1 MTRTNEKYNS
11 AQILKFVVP
20 SVIGAIAFLMP
31 IPQKGTLNT
40 ILGMLIDLGK
50 AVAKDYLPIT
60 ALVFVV
66 LSAVLSLLA
75 VTVKPKFIAENEFM
89 RETFEVSPFWLASR
103 LLGAIFFVI
112 IFAGNKYEMWPALEI
127 IWNMDNG
134 GTPGMVLAPA
144 LLIIFLVLAGFVPLL
159 TDYGLMEYV
168 GTYARPV
175 MRPLF
180 KLPGRAAVDCLASWV
195 GSSSVAVVIT
205 TKVHDQGYYT
215 DREGAIIAS
224 TFSVISVAYVYVM
237 ADFVKLGDKYFQ
249 ILFSVYAVT
258 FILALIMPR
267 IWPLSSIPDT
277 YSGKAGQQRIGD
289 DIPPGYTLG
298 NWALKLAVERAEKQ
312 TLGNTLASIVRTL
325 VSLICSTMPLVISWG
340 TVALIVANNTPV
352 LDYASLPF
360 KYLLEIVR
368 IPEAAQVAKA
378 FMLGYADQ
386 FLSAVI
392 GAGVQTDA
400 ARFMC
405 AGISATG
412 LVYMTEVGV
421 LILNSS
427 IPLGFGKLTFIYFVR
442 ALLSVFLLAPFAWY
456 FTM

>member
-1 MTRTNEKYNS
+1 MVESKKKYTS
-11 AQILKFVVP
+11 AQIMKFVIP
-20 SVIGAIAFLMP
+20 SVLGAICFLMP
-31 IPQKGTLNT
+31 IPQGNTLNT
-40 ILGMLIDLGK
+40 ILGMLIDFGK
-50 AVAKDYLPIT
+50 ALFKDYLPTT
-60 ALVFVV
+60 AMAFVC
-66 LSAVLSLLA
+66 LSAILTLVAVLL
-75 VTVKPKFIAENEFM
+75 KPKFITENDFM
-89 RETFEVSPFWLASR
+89 RELFVVPPFWLFSR
-103 LLGAIFFVI
+103 VLGGILYVMI
-112 IFAGNKYEMWPALEI
+112 LYKIGPEV

-134 GTPGMVLAPA
+134 GTPGIILAPA

-175 MRPLF
+175 MQPLF

-205 TKVHDQGYYT
+205 TKVHDQGYYS
-215 DREGAIIAS
+215 DREASIIAS

-237 ADFVKLGDKYFQ
+237 ADFVKLPHMYFQ

-267 IWPLSSIPDT
+267 MWPLSSIPDT
-277 YSGKAGQQRIGD
+277 YSGKAGQQRHGD
-289 DIPPGYTLG
+289 DIPAGFTLG
-298 NWALKLAVERAEKQ
+298 DWAMKLAVERAEAQ
-312 TLGNTLASIVRTL
+312 TPHATL
-325 VSLICSTMPLVISWG
+325 VSVVKTLISLIASTMPLVISWG
-340 TVALIVANNTPV
+340 TIALIIANNTPV
-352 LDYASLPF
+352 FQIIATPF
-360 KYLLEIVR
+360 TWLLQLVQ
-368 IPEAAQVAKA
+368 IPEAAQVGTA
-378 FMLGYADQ
+378 FILGYADQ
-386 FLSAVI
+386 FLSAVV
-392 GAGVQTDA
+392 GAGVTTDA

-442 ALLSVFLLAPFAWY
+442 AILSVFLLAPFAWY

>member
-1 MTRTNEKYNS
+1 MAAKAQYTS
-11 AQILKFVVP
+11 AQVMKFVIP
-20 SVIGAIAFLMP
+20 SVLGAIAFLMP
-31 IPQKGTLNT
+31 IPQAGSLNT
-40 ILGMLIDLGK
+40 ILGMLIDFGK
-50 AVAKDYLPIT
+50 AIFKDYLPFL
-60 ALVFVV
+60 AMAFVV
-66 LSAVLSLLA
+66 LSAVMTLVAVLA
-75 VTVKPKFIAENEFM
+75 KPKSIMDSEFL
-89 RETFEVSPFWLASR
+89 RELFYVPPFWLVSR
-103 LLGAIFFVI
+103 LLGAVFAVI
-112 IFAGNKYEMWPALEI
+112 ILAGNKYEMWPSLEI

-134 GTPGMVLAPA
+134 GTPGMILAPA

-175 MRPLF
+175 MTPLF

-215 DREGAIIAS
+215 DREAAIIS
-224 TFSVISVAYVYVM
+224 TSFSVISVAYIYVM
-237 ADFVKLGDKYFQ
+237 ADFVKLPHMYFQ
-249 ILFSVYAVT
+249 ILFSVYIVT
-258 FILALIMPR
+258 LILALIMPR

-289 DIPPGYTLG
+289 ELPQGYTLG
-298 NWALKLAVERAEKQ
+298 EWAMKLAVERAEQQ
-312 TLGNTLASIVRTL
+312 TLGRTLESIVRTL
-325 VSLICSTMPLVISWG
+325 ISLIASTMPLVISWG
-340 TVALIVANNTPV
+340 TVVLIIANNTPV
-352 LDYASLPF
+352 FQFLATPF
-360 KYLLEIVR
+360 TWMLNLVH
-368 IPEAAQVAKA
+368 IPEAAEVGTA
-378 FMLGYADQ
+378 FILGYADQ
-386 FLSAVI
+386 FLSAVV

-427 IPLGFGKLTFIYFVR
+427 IPLGFAKLTFIYFVR
-442 ALLSVFLLAPFAWY
+442 AALSVFLLAPFAWY

>member
-1 MTRTNEKYNS
+1 MVESKKKYTS
-11 AQILKFVVP
+11 AQIMKFVIP
-20 SVIGAIAFLMP
+20 SVLGAICFLMP
-31 IPQKGTLNT
+31 IPQGNTLNT
-40 ILGMLIDLGK
+40 ILGMLIDFGK
-50 AVAKDYLPIT
+50 ALFKDYLPTT
-60 ALVFVV
+60 AMAFVC
-66 LSAVLSLLA
+66 LSAILTLVAVLL
-75 VTVKPKFIAENEFM
+75 KPKFITENDFM
-89 RETFEVSPFWLASR
+89 RELFVVPPFWLFSR
-103 LLGAIFFVI
+103 VLGGILYVMI
-112 IFAGNKYEMWPALEI
+112 LYKIGPEV

-134 GTPGMVLAPA
+134 GTPGIILAPA

-175 MRPLF
+175 MQPLF

-205 TKVHDQGYYT
+205 TKVHDQGYYS
-215 DREGAIIAS
+215 DREASIIAT

-237 ADFVKLGDKYFQ
+237 ADFVKLPHMYFQ

-267 IWPLSSIPDT
+267 MWPLSSIPDT
-277 YSGKAGQQRIGD
+277 YSGKAGQQRHGD
-289 DIPPGYTLG
+289 DIPAGFTLG
-298 NWALKLAVERAEKQ
+298 DWAMKLAVERAEAQ
-312 TLGNTLASIVRTL
+312 TPHATL
-325 VSLICSTMPLVISWG
+325 VSVVKTLISLIASTMPLVISWG
-340 TVALIVANNTPV
+340 TIALIIANNTPV
-352 LDYASLPF
+352 FQIIATPF
-360 KYLLEIVR
+360 TWLLQLVQ
-368 IPEAAQVAKA
+368 IPEAAQVGTA
-378 FMLGYADQ
+378 FILGYADQ
-386 FLSAVI
+386 FLSAVV
-392 GAGVQTDA
+392 GAGVTTDA

-442 ALLSVFLLAPFAWY
+442 AILSVFLLAPFAWY

>member
-1 MTRTNEKYNS
+1 MVESKKKYTS
-11 AQILKFVVP
+11 AQIMKFVIP
-20 SVIGAIAFLMP
+20 SVLGAICFLMP
-31 IPQKGTLNT
+31 IPQGNTLNT
-40 ILGMLIDLGK
+40 ILGMLIDFGK
-50 AVAKDYLPIT
+50 ALFKDYLPTT
-60 ALVFVV
+60 AFVC
-66 LSAVLSLLA
+66 LSAILTLVAVLL
-75 VTVKPKFIAENEFM
+75 KPKFITENDFM
-89 RETFEVSPFWLASR
+89 RELFVVPPFWLFSR
-103 LLGAIFFVI
+103 VLGGILYVMI
-112 IFAGNKYEMWPALEI
+112 LYKIGPEV

-134 GTPGMVLAPA
+134 GTPGIILAPA

-175 MRPLF
+175 MQPLF

-205 TKVHDQGYYT
+205 TKVHDQGYYS
-215 DREGAIIAS
+215 DREASIIAS

-237 ADFVKLGDKYFQ
+237 ADFVKLPHMYFQ

-267 IWPLSSIPDT
+267 MWPLSSIPDT
-277 YSGKAGQQRIGD
+277 YSGKAGQQRHGD
-289 DIPPGYTLG
+289 DIPAGFTLG
-298 NWALKLAVERAEKQ
+298 DWAMKLAVERAEAQ
-312 TLGNTLASIVRTL
+312 TPHATL
-325 VSLICSTMPLVISWG
+325 VSVVKTLISLIASTMPLVISWG
-340 TVALIVANNTPV
+340 TIALIIANNTPV
-352 LDYASLPF
+352 FQIIATPF
-360 KYLLEIVR
+360 TWLLQLVQ
-368 IPEAAQVAKA
+368 IPEAAQVGTA
-378 FMLGYADQ
+378 FILGYADQ
-386 FLSAVI
+386 FLSAVV
-392 GAGVQTDA
+392 GAGVTTDA

-442 ALLSVFLLAPFAWY
+442 AILSVFLLAPFAWY

>member
-1 MTRTNEKYNS
+1 MVVKEKYSS
-11 AQILKFVVP
+11 AQIMKFVIP
-20 SVIGAIAFLMP
+20 SVLGAIAFLMP
-31 IPQKGTLNT
+31 IPQTGSLNT
-40 ILGMLIDLGK
+40 LLGMLIDLGK
-50 AVAKDYLPIT
+50 AVFKDYLPFL
-60 ALVFVV
+60 AMVFVV
-66 LSAVLSLLA
+66 LSAVVALVA
-75 VTVKPKFIAENEFM
+75 VIAKPKAIMDSEFL
-89 RETFEVSPFWLASR
+89 RELFYIPPFWLASR
-103 LLGAIFFVI
+103 LLGAVLYIMIYYKLGPEVV
-112 IFAGNKYEMWPALEI
+112 
-127 IWNMDNG
+127 WNMDNG

-175 MRPLF
+175 MTPLF
-180 KLPGRAAVDCLASWV
+180 RLPGRAAVDCLASWV

-215 DREGAIIAS
+215 DREAAIIS
-224 TFSVISVAYVYVM
+224 TSFSVISVAYVYVM
-237 ADFVKLGDKYFQ
+237 ADFVKLPHMYFQ
-249 ILFSVYAVT
+249 ILLSVYAVT
-258 FILALIMPR
+258 LVLALIMPR

-277 YSGKAGQQRIGD
+277 YSGKAGQQRFD
-289 DIPPGYTLG
+289 DAIPQGFTLG
-298 NWALKLAVERAEKQ
+298 DWAKKLAVERAAQQ
-312 TLGNTLASIVRTL
+312 TLGKTLESIVRTL
-325 VSLICSTMPLVISWG
+325 ISLIASTMPLVISWG
-340 TVALIVANNTPV
+340 TVVLIIANNTPV
-352 LDYASLPF
+352 FQILATPF
-360 KYLLEIVR
+360 TWMLNLVR
-368 IPEAAQVAKA
+368 IPEAAEVGTA
-378 FMLGYADQ
+378 FILGYADQ
-386 FLSAVI
+386 FLSAVV

-442 ALLSVFLLAPFAWY
+442 AALSVFLLAPFAWY